1 MQGFAAVLPSA
12 LGSIY
17 AANEGPCHGAK
28 FTVWVQLR
36 VPFWKQAVVP
46 GIQLDDMIRQN
57 AQAETISCQP
67 KSSSQSQGDEMRS
80 VCRKGCSRAGG
91 TMTEVAPHIRVVA
104 AIIEQRGRYLITQRR
119 SMDVLAGLW
128 EFPSGKVEAGET
140 DEAALRREL
149 RERAGA
155 TADVGGVIA
164 QRTHRSGSHVVDLV
178 LYRATIAS
186 TKEPRALRVAELRWV
201 APQELGNYAFPLAD
215 QATTDLL
222 LGTAQLDN

>member
-1 MQGFAAVLPSA
+1 
-12 LGSIY
+12 
-17 AANEGPCHGAK
+17 
-28 FTVWVQLR
+28 
-36 VPFWKQAVVP
+36 
-46 GIQLDDMIRQN
+46 
-57 AQAETISCQP
+57 
-67 KSSSQSQGDEMRS
+67 
-80 VCRKGCSRAGG
+80 
-91 TMTEVAPHIRVVA
+91 
-104 AIIEQRGRYLITQRR
+104 
-119 SMDVLAGLW
+119 MDVLAGLW
-128 EFPSGKVEAGET
+128 EFPSGKVEAGES

-149 RERAGA
+149 RERAGV

-178 LYRATIAS
+178 LYRATIVS